1 MTDFASNVKTV
12 ISIGG
17 SCSVSGGVVAAA
29 ENVLRSANENA
40 ERIVRAC
47 QAELQTQDYVGRI
60 KVEDGIDLGDGS
72 VSFHVN
78 LALDQPTRQLDEEGF
93 WRNVRVRL
101 GLESTV
107 ANSATNRNDAG
118 ACSAQTTSAVENSN
132 SGLPQERH
140 QVDDVPLG
148 SCSPE
153 DERPV
158 VLSNSAPFQLEPAAF
173 PAKEIDCATCVLV
186 YAATLNDGRILP
198 VPFNASP
205 VDAARPDPLELG
217 RVISESEALPAR
229 IHIVRR
235 YEIVRDEDLG

>member
-1 MTDFASNVKTV
+1 MTHRALHLKTV

-17 SCSVSGGVVAAA
+17 NCRVFDGVVAAA
-29 ENVLRSANENA
+29 ENVLRSANETA
-40 ERIVRAC
+40 DRIVRAC
-47 QAELQTQDYVGRI
+47 NAELQMLGYVARI
-60 KVEDGIDLGDGS
+60 KVGDGIDLGDGS

-78 LALDQPTRQLDEEGF
+78 LAFDQPTPQLDEEGF

-101 GLESTV
+101 GLKSTV
-107 ANSATNRNDAG
+107 APLVTDREKAG
-118 ACSAQTTSAVENSN
+118 ACSAQTPSAAES
-132 SGLPQERH
+132 SSAGSPQERH
-140 QVDDVPLG
+140 QGGGVPLG

-153 DERPV
+153 DGRPV
-158 VLSNSAPFQLEPAAF
+158 VASKSTPFQLEPNAD

-198 VPFNASP
+198 VPFNASS
-205 VDAARPDPLELG
+205 VDAARPNPLELG
-217 RVISESEALPAR
+217 QVISESDAFPAR